1 MQESKG
7 QGQVDSRDTEP
18 ELRGKEASVGASRQS
33 PSTHTLTSPA
43 HTFWGWI
50 VDGNLGTIGK
60 ERGIGRLSQ
69 GLIRPAYQ
77 QDFYSICRFA
87 ASLTLRLEMLDTRA
101 IATARG

>member
-33 PSTHTLTSPA
+33 PSTHTLTSLA

-69 GLIRPAYQ
+69 GTHQTSLPARFL
-77 QDFYSICRFA
+77 FYLQLC
-87 ASLTLRLEMLDTRA
+87 TLAHVET
-101 IATARG
+101 